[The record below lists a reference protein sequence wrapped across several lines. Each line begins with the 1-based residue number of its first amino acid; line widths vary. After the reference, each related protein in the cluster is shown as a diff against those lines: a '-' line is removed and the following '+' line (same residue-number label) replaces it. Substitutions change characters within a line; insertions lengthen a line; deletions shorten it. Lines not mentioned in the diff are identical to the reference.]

1 MNKCMKTMLM
11 IMIFVITI
19 NKIFII
25 TLIIKIFVTT
35 KIIKILIINI
45 VYKTNNNDCD
55 VPNNNNYD
63 DDIFTTKL
71 IMMILVLAIKSKI
84 FIKNNN
90 QDIHNKYNN

>member
-1 MNKCMKTMLM
+1 MH
-11 IMIFVITI
+11 
-19 NKIFII
+19 
-25 TLIIKIFVTT
+25 
-35 KIIKILIINI
+35 
-45 VYKTNNNDCD
+45 TNNNDCD